1 VSVLDSLD
9 LRSLSVAT
17 AVATLPLGALSL
29 LALRLAP
36 EVRGPRQWTRASGCV
51 VGSLRLYVVGGGLA
65 PVSFF
70 ADLLGVLALVLIL
83 EGLRAGRPGA
93 PAGRRLSAVL
103 VTVMVA
109 FLIWFSAVDPRP
121 ERRAGA
127 ASAAMAISALRICS
141 ELRRQAERPPLLRLG
156 GAAAFAAMGLGL
168 AYRVAAVS
176 LAGPKPA
183 ASLARGNA
191 AVLPMLLTL
200 FAVVGGCAA
209 AFALAAHE
217 VLVRYR
223 EAHRDLERLARED
236 ALTGL
241 ANRRTLIE
249 HLAQQCADARREA
262 RPLALVLL
270 DVDGFKACNDR
281 LGHAGGDAVLV
292 ALAACLRRA
301 LR

>member
-9 LRSLSVAT
+9 LRSLAVAT

-51 VGSLRLYVVGGGLA
+51 VGSLLLYVVGGGLA

-103 VTVMVA
+103 VTVTVA

-156 GAAAFAAMGLGL
+156 GAAAFAAMGL
-168 AYRVAAVS
+168 
-176 LAGPKPA
+176 
-183 ASLARGNA
+183 ARGNA

-209 AFALAAHE
+209 AFALAAHD

-241 ANRRTLIE
+241 ANRRTLLE